1 MVFLFLTVGC
11 NLNPEA
17 DFQKGLE
24 AYEEKDYKTALREW
38 RPLAEQGLDLVAQFN
53 LGQMY
58 RKGEGVP
65 QDDQTAVKWYRLAAE
80 QGLAKAQFDLGV
92 MYYKGRGV
100 PQDFVYAHMWFNV
113 AASQGHENGAS
124 NRDLLAK
131 EMTPSQIAKAQEL
144 ARECVKKKFKG
155 CD

>member
-1 MVFLFLTVGC
+1 MQRSLSVLIALVFLFLTVGC

-100 PQDFVYAHMWFNV
+100 LQNHVRAYMWINI
-113 AASQGHENGAS
+113 AASLGRKTATES
-124 NRDLLAK
+124 RDILAAR
-131 EMTPSQIAKAQEL
+131 MILSQIEKI
-144 ARECVKKKFKG
+144 
-155 CD
+155 

>member
-1 MVFLFLTVGC
+1 MQRSLSVLIALVFLFLTVGC
-11 NLNPEA
+11 NLNRES

-38 RPLAEQGLDLVAQFN
+38 RPLAELGLAKAQFN

-65 QDDQTAVKWYRLAAE
+65 QD
-80 QGLAKAQFDLGV
+80 FI
-92 MYYKGRGV
+92 
-100 PQDFVYAHMWFNV
+100 YAHMWFNV
-113 AASQGHENGAS
+113 AASQGHENGAN